1 MTRSVQDSSSA
12 AIARERSADSTEE
25 PRSLN
30 ETCAQLLARC
40 AIKDEAAL
48 AELYRLTSAKLNGL
62 VMRML
67 GSRDRANDV
76 LQETF
81 VQIWR
86 GASTYRP
93 DLSQP
98 MTWMTAIARNRA
110 LDRLKHESRRRR
122 IFDEDI
128 EMESLSIA
136 DQGSSPLEQFIS
148 EDTGA
153 RLKKCMERLA
163 KSQQHAILLTYFYG
177 YTREEVATRLNAP
190 TGTVKSWVHRAL
202 QRLEECLTH

>member
-1 MTRSVQDSSSA
+1 MQQ
-12 AIARERSADSTEE
+12 
-25 PRSLN
+25 PQSLS

-40 AIKDEAAL
+40 ALKDQAAL
-48 AELYRLTSAKLNGL
+48 SELYRLTSARLNGVVIRL
-62 VMRML
+62 L

-76 LQETF
+76 LQETY

-86 GASTYRP
+86 GAATYRP

-110 LDRLKHESRRRR
+110 LDNIKHESRRGR

-128 EMESLSIA
+128 EMESLAIA
-136 DQGSSPLEQFIS
+136 DQGRTPLEQFIS

-153 RLKKCMERLA
+153 RLKDCMQRLA
-163 KSQQHAILLTYFYG
+163 QSQQHAILLTYFYG
-177 YTREEVATRLNAP
+177 YTREEVATRLKTP
-190 TGTVKSWVHRAL
+190 VGTVKSWVHRAL
-202 QRLEECLTH
+202 QRLEECLTR

>member
-1 MTRSVQDSSSA
+1 MKHAQ
-12 AIARERSADSTEE
+12 ERQ
-25 PRSLN
+25 SLN

-40 AIKDEAAL
+40 ALKDQAAL
-48 AELYRLTSAKLNGL
+48 AELYRLSSAKLNGL
-62 VMRML
+62 VMRLM

-110 LDRLKHESRRRR
+110 LDHLKHESRRGR
-122 IFDEDI
+122 ILDEDI
-128 EMESLSIA
+128 ELESLSIA

-153 RLKKCMERLA
+153 RLKECIQRLA
-163 KSQQHAILLTYFYG
+163 KSQQHAIFLTYFYG
-177 YTREEVATRLNAP
+177 YTREEVATRLNTP

-202 QRLEECLTH
+202 QRLEECLAR